1 MITPSNIGS
10 EEVCFEANPTL
21 WQMFCLLTS
30 RDPMTPNY
38 NWQERDVVDF
48 ILGKIK

>member
-10 EEVCFEANPTL
+10 EELCFEANPTL
-21 WQMFCLLTS
+21 WQMFCLLTK
-30 RDPMTPNY
+30 RDPTTPNY